1 MDDSDVKQDLREL
14 IANIR
19 EKLLSLP
26 ADGAIRTALTSEKID
41 ELAKRIEKHTP
52 ADLEWDKW
60 PPLALFIYRRS
71 ISKVFALENDIAL
84 VFRHSSRKNQK
95 NILDGL
101 QAQSSTKRWEGKWA
115 GSLFE
120 IFAKSLCLKERGLA
134 VGLDYLLPNSSDT
147 DIRMEMGG
155 KRFHLECTV
164 LTDSDE
170 DREVW
175 ERFIEAKKED
185 PEICLTRPGQFDPPK
200 PKGPSPYYDCLRVYD
215 KVYDKIAKELDL
227 SKSQLSEDAPNIL
240 LISFF
245 SPYRHLSPTSP
256 GVGWALDEL
265 FADQPKI
272 CADHPSFR
280 NISLLA
286 WLTFTEK
293 RLRQSSVTLNPA
305 NDSQW
310 FNKVIAAPRKIGA
323 ILLFDRFSLKAS
335 RVNYNAKQECR
346 ISHHE
351 MAKFE
356 ELFWVPPEWESGTL

>member
-1 MDDSDVKQDLREL
+1 MLKDVRS
-14 IANIR
+14 
-19 EKLLSLP
+19 KLESLP
-26 ADGAIRTALTSEKID
+26 KEAHIRNAIKLENIKSLFEQIESKQAD
-41 ELAKRIEKHTP
+41 EL
-52 ADLEWDKW
+52 EWHKW
-60 PPLALFIYRRS
+60 PPLFLFLYRHS
-71 ISKVFALENDIAL
+71 ISEVFALESDIAL

-101 QAQSSTKRWEGKWA
+101 QAQSSKKRWEGKWA

-147 DIRMEMGG
+147 DIRMEMEG

-175 ERFIEAKKED
+175 ERFIEAKKAD
-185 PEICLTRPGQFDPPK
+185 PEICLTRPGPFDPLK

-227 SKSQLSEDAPNIL
+227 NKSQLSEDAPNIL

-280 NISLLA
+280 NISLIA

-293 RLRQSSVTLNPA
+293 RLRQSGVTLNPA

-310 FNKVIAAPRKIGA
+310 FNKVIASPRKIGA
-323 ILLFDRFSLKAS
+323 VLLFDRFLLKAS

-356 ELFWVPPEWESGTL
+356 ELFSFPPEWESGTL

>member
-1 MDDSDVKQDLREL
+1 MDDSDMKQDLREL

-26 ADGAIRTALTSEKID
+26 AEGAIRTAMTSEKID

-60 PPLALFIYRRS
+60 PPLALFIYRHS
-71 ISKVFALENDIAL
+71 LSEIQAFENDINL
-84 VFRHSSRKNQK
+84 VVTHS
-95 NILDGL
+95 
-101 QAQSSTKRWEGKWA
+101 KRTPASQITNYMKAGPEEDRMWA
-115 GSLFE
+115 GGIFE
-120 IFAKSLCLKERGLA
+120 TFVKSRCLREKRFAVE
-134 VGLDYLLPNSSDT
+134 LDFPLPKGRSSD
-147 DIRMEMGG
+147 ILIAMKE
-155 KRFHLECTV
+155 KSFHLECTV
-164 LTDSDE
+164 ITDSDE

-175 ERFIEAKKED
+175 ERFIEAKKAD
-185 PEICLTRPGQFDPPK
+185 PEIFLTRPGQFDPPNSK
-200 PKGPSPYYDCLRVYD
+200 SPSPYYDCLRVYD
-215 KVYDKIAKELDL
+215 KVYDKIAKKLDL
-227 SKSQLSEDAPNIL
+227 NKSQLSEDAPNIL

-272 CADHPSFR
+272 CADHPSFL

-293 RLRQSSVTLNPA
+293 RLLQSGVTLNPA

-310 FNKVIAAPRKIGA
+310 LNKVIAAPRKIGA
-323 ILLFDRFSLKAS
+323 VLLFDRFSLKAS

-346 ISHHE
+346 ISHRE
-351 MAKFE
+351 MAKLE
-356 ELFWVPPEWESGTL
+356 ELFAVPPGWESGTT